1 MESTSPNTVPAI
13 AFIGRKNS
21 GKTSL
26 VVPLISELTSRGYRV
41 GSVKHHSHDAFGIDV
56 PGKDSFRH
64 REAGSV
70 HSVIASPAHVA
81 SIRDLD
87 HELKFDEILET
98 MTDVDVVLVEGYR
111 YGGIPTI
118 EIFRSGSERDVE
130 AAGQLESFVSIGVAT
145 DMPSIEEKAAKLQV
159 PCFDINDIKGIADF
173 VETRIIKGAK

>member
-1 MESTSPNTVPAI
+1 MGATSPHATPAI

-41 GSVKHHSHDAFGIDV
+41 GSVKHHSHDEFGIDV

-87 HELKFDEILET
+87 HELRFDEIIET
-98 MTDVDVVLVEGYR
+98 MDDVDVVVVEGYR

-130 AAGQLESFVSIGVAT
+130 AAGQIESFVSIGVAT
-145 DMPSIEEKAAKLQV
+145 DIPLVEEKAARLRE
-159 PCFDINDIKGIADF
+159 PCFDIDDVKGIADF
-173 VETRIIKGAK
+173 IEARIIKDVG